1 MIKDME
7 ELIKESEKILPS
19 EDLLI
24 EAVREIMKDEI
35 KEYIREKMKQNPKI
49 KEEIR
54 EAMLLYLSAK
64 VKELE
69 AATLMSKA
77 LGELGIISLP
87 PEVRKEL
94 ISNMY
99 KMFQKEI
106 DEMLEK
112 TL

>member
-1 MIKDME
+1 MIKDVE
-7 ELIKESEKILPS
+7 ELIKESEKVLPS

-24 EAVREIMKDEI
+24 EAVRDIMKEEI
-35 KEYIREKMKQNPKI
+35 KEYIREKMKKNPEI
-49 KEEIR
+49 KDEIR
-54 EAMLLYLSAK
+54 KAMLLYIGAK
-64 VKELE
+64 VKEIE

-87 PEVRKEL
+87 PEIKKEF

>member
-1 MIKDME
+1 MIKDVE

-24 EAVREIMKDEI
+24 EAVRDIMKEEI
-35 KEYIREKMKQNPKI
+35 KEYIREKMEENPKI

-54 EAMLLYLSAK
+54 EAMLVYINAK
-64 VKELE
+64 VKEVE
-69 AATLMSKA
+69 AATLMTKA

-87 PEVRKEL
+87 PETKKEL
-94 ISNMY
+94 ISNIY
-99 KMFQKEI
+99 KIFQKEI

>member
-1 MIKDME
+1 MIRDVE
-7 ELIKESEKILPS
+7 ELIKESEKVLPS

-24 EAVREIMKDEI
+24 EAVRDIMKEEI
-35 KEYIREKMKQNPKI
+35 KEYIREKMKENPKI

-54 EAMLLYLSAK
+54 EAMLLYLHAK
-64 VKELE
+64 VKEVE
-69 AATLMSKA
+69 AATLMTKA

-87 PEVRKEL
+87 PETKKEL
-94 ISNMY
+94 ISSIY